1 MVDWITVSRQG
12 GTPGEEVGPEEG
24 KGPGGVAAGVDG
36 DQGEGG
42 REGDPEFVQELVLE
56 GSPFRGRQ
64 SREGGWYFPE
74 GPRLEC

>member
-1 MVDWITVSRQG
+1 MVDWISVSREG

-42 REGDPEFVQELVLE
+42 RE
-56 GSPFRGRQ
+56 SFRSSF
-64 SREGGWYFPE
+64 SREVLFADASRAKADGISPKV
-74 GPRLEC
+74 PA